1 MQLIKHWLYCSYLRM
16 KFFCIRIVCVHKKLL
31 KVYLL
36 GWTHELWMWVSMMS
50 GCGVAD
56 VLVSR
61 LEMYA
66 ILYYAL
72 MNNHSLK
79 NRVMFLLDNYWSPLN
94 LQGQVAGS
102 SQLLCICIFHV
113 HHEIETLCTFYS
125 VLHIL
130 SEGVMKANCFD
141 DSNVS
146 VIIYKYYWW
155 TVLVQHYST
164 NQCWL

>member
-1 MQLIKHWLYCSYLRM
+1 MYFRNKSHGSKLWRMQLIKHWLYCSYLRM

-113 HHEIETLCTFYS
+113 HHEIETLCTKTFVYLLQCS
-125 VLHIL
+125 SYFVWRGNESKL
-130 SEGVMKANCFD
+130 F
-141 DSNVS
+141 
-146 VIIYKYYWW
+146 WW
-155 TVLVQHYST
+155 
-164 NQCWL
+164 